1 MINWFYDKKEI
12 DDISKF
18 PEDTYGFVY
27 KITHLPTGKSYIG
40 KKVLY
45 YERNKRLG
53 KKELEILREERS
65 IKGLRGRVP
74 TKKKVT
80 TESDWKTYWG
90 SSKELNELRK
100 EENEDKFHKEIICF
114 AKNKKLLTYYELK
127 YLCVYGVLENPKLYW
142 NDNILGKF
150 FTKDF
155 E

>member
-1 MINWFYDKKEI
+1 MINWFHKKKEI

-18 PEDTYGFVY
+18 PEDTFGFVY

-45 YERNKRLG
+45 YERSKRLG

-65 IKGLRGRVP
+65 MKGLRGRVP

-100 EENEDKFHKEIICF
+100 EESEDKFHKEILCL
-114 AKNKKLLTYYELK
+114 AKSKKLLTYYELK
-127 YLCVYGVLENPKLYW
+127 YLCIYEVLEKSELYW